1 MGLKTAAEIFADRAY
16 MEDLSLVPWK
26 QSGAMI
32 TDEDLAVE
40 RCIKMIK
47 EHKVTAITGKEIEI
61 QGDTLC
67 VPRRRGQ
74 GAGLCRADQKRIP
87 AGGDPDQEL
96 LVTPRSACPHTADAE
111 ALPPSAG
118 CGRWGLLSVNIG
130 QMNAER
136 TGFR

>member
-47 EHKVTAITGKEIEI
+47 ERDPGRYSVR
-61 QGDTLC
+61 
-67 VPRRRGQ
+67 PRRRGQ

>member
-16 MEDLSLVPWK
+16 MEDLSLVPRK

-47 EHKVTAITGKEIEI
+47 EHKVTAFTGKEIEI

-67 VPRRRGQ
+67 VHGD
-74 GAGLCRADQKRIP
+74 GAKALAFVERIKKEFQ
-87 AGGDPDQEL
+87 QEGIQIRNFL
-96 LVTPRSACPHTADAE
+96 
-111 ALPPSAG
+111 
-118 CGRWGLLSVNIG
+118 
-130 QMNAER
+130 
-136 TGFR
+136 

>member
-61 QGDTLC
+61 QGDTPVSYTHL
-67 VPRRRGQ
+67 
-74 GAGLCRADQKRIP
+74 
-87 AGGDPDQEL
+87 
-96 LVTPRSACPHTADAE
+96 TPVSYTHLT
-111 ALPPSAG
+111 LPTNS
-118 CGRWGLLSVNIG
+118 RV
-130 QMNAER
+130 
-136 TGFR
+136 